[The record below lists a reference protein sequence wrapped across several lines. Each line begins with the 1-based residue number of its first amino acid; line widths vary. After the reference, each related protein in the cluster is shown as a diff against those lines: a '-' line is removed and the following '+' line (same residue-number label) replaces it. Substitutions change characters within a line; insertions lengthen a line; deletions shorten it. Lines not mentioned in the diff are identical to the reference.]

1 MSNATDFSA
10 QEPER
15 TVRMVQKGRMTG
27 ALFASRR
34 GRGLERRFALSS
46 GA

>member
-15 TVRMVQKGRMTG
+15 TVRMVQKAPFGQPKTI
-27 ALFASRR
+27 A
-34 GRGLERRFALSS
+34 
-46 GA
+46 